1 MLESNELERM
11 ASRRLSHHH
20 HFAPDTV
27 VAVSLYSYF
36 AVVAVLV
43 AVAVMVGSPIYYQA
57 SVIDC
62 P

>member
-1 MLESNELERM
+1 MLESNELERK
-11 ASRRLSHHH
+11 ASHHLIH
-20 HFAPDTV
+20 HHRFGADTV

-36 AVVAVLV
+36 AVAVL
-43 AVAVMVGSPIYYQA
+43 AVTVGSLIYYQA